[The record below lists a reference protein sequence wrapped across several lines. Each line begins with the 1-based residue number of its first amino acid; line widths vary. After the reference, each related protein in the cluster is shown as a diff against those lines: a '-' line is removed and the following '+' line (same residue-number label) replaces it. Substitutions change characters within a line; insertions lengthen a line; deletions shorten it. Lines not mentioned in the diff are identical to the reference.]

1 MDEDEKRGASPL
13 LALVILVPLLA
24 GLPVVGIAGAAILT
38 QTEEK
43 PAACIISA
51 VGETTGGLT
60 SSPAIPNGWGDLVD
74 AAAKTAGLPVSVVAA
89 QLKQESGWNE
99 GARSPVG
106 AQGVAQFMPG
116 TWAMYGEGGDPFS
129 AEDAI
134 PAYGRYMAAL
144 KEQVQ
149 PLAGD
154 DADLLVRLTL
164 AAYNA
169 GPGAVQAAKGIPAFT
184 ETEQYV
190 EKILATGQ
198 GEFSAGCTAP
208 AGTVAWNGDLGDG
221 EWTNP
226 LPGGAFTSGYGHRN
240 LPGLPAWAQDHVGL
254 DLSSPGAGSGN
265 GGPVIAPTD
274 LRITG
279 FNDKDGCVIAKE
291 DGDDPDFGFAFC
303 HLNAYSVAV
312 GDRLKRGDVVGTEG
326 NKAGLGLVATHLHF
340 EIYKPEAPAV
350 AYPYQGWNLDPEPIL
365 KEKGAWVR

>member
-1 MDEDEKRGASPL
+1 MDEEDKRGSALL
-13 LALVILVPLLA
+13 LALALIVPILA
-24 GLPVVGIAGAAILT
+24 GLPLVGVGAVAVVT
-38 QTEEK
+38 QTEER
-43 PAACIISA
+43 PAGCSTSA
-51 VGETTGGLT
+51 VGEVTGGIALT
-60 SSPAIPNGWGDLVD
+60 PVVPNGWGGLVN
-74 AAAKTAGLPVSVVAA
+74 AAAKAAGLPVSVVAA
-89 QLKQESGWNE
+89 QLKQESNWNE
-99 GARSPVG
+99 AAQSPAG

-116 TWAMYGEGGDPFS
+116 TWALYGEGGDPFS

-184 ETEQYV
+184 ETQQYV
-190 EKILATGQ
+190 GKILASGQ
-198 GEFSAGCTAP
+198 GEFSADCTAP
-208 AGTVAWNGDLGDG
+208 AGTVAWDGDLGDG
-221 EWTNP
+221 EWTTP
-226 LPGGAFTSGYGHRN
+226 LPGGVFTSGYGHRN
-240 LPGLPAWAQDHVGL
+240 VPGLPAWAQDHVGV
-254 DLSSPGAGSGN
+254 DLSTPGAGTGN

-303 HLNAYSVAV
+303 HLNAYGVAV

-350 AYPYQGWNLDPEPIL
+350 VYPYQGWNLDPEPIL

>member
-1 MDEDEKRGASPL
+1 MDEEDKRGSALL
-13 LALVILVPLLA
+13 LALALIAPILA
-24 GLPVVGIAGAAILT
+24 GLPLAGVGAVAVLT

-43 PAACIISA
+43 PAGCSISA
-51 VGETTGGLT
+51 FGEVAGGIALA
-60 SSPAIPNGWGDLVD
+60 PAIPNGWGGLVD
-74 AAAKTAGLPVSVVAA
+74 AAAKTAGLPISVVAA
-89 QLKQESGWNE
+89 QLKQESDWNE
-99 GARSPVG
+99 AARSPVG
-106 AQGVAQFMPG
+106 AQGVAQFMPA
-116 TWAMYGEGGDPFS
+116 TWALYGEGGDPLS

-144 KEQVQ
+144 KEQVR

-154 DADLLVRLTL
+154 DASLLVRLTL

-169 GPGAVQAAKGIPAFT
+169 GPGAVQDATGIPPFT
-184 ETEQYV
+184 ETQQYV
-190 EKILATGQ
+190 EKILASGQ

-208 AGTVAWNGDLGDG
+208 AGTVAWDGDLGDG

-226 LPGGAFTSGYGHRN
+226 LPGGVFTSGYGHRN
-240 LPGLPAWAQDHVGL
+240 LPGLPAWAQDHVGV
-254 DLSSPGAGSGN
+254 DLSTPGAGYGN
-265 GGPVIAPTD
+265 GSPVIAPTD
-274 LRITG
+274 LRVTG

-350 AYPYQGWNLDPEPIL
+350 VYPYQGWNLDPEPIL
-365 KEKGAWVR
+365 KEKGAWVQ

>member
-24 GLPVVGIAGAAILT
+24 GLPVVGIAGAAILM

-43 PAACIISA
+43 PAGCAVSA
-51 VGETTGGLT
+51 VGETAGGIT
-60 SSPAIPNGWGDLVD
+60 STPAIPNGWGDLVD

-99 GARSPVG
+99 GARSPAG

-134 PAYGRYMAAL
+134 PAYGLYMAAL

-154 DADLLVRLTL
+154 DANLLVRLTL

-169 GPGAVQAAKGIPAFT
+169 GSGAVQAAKGIPAFT
-184 ETEQYV
+184 ETQQYV
-190 EKILATGQ
+190 EKILSSGQ
-198 GEFSAGCTAP
+198 SEFSADCTAP
-208 AGTVAWNGDLGDG
+208 AGTIAWDGDLGDG

-226 LPGGAFTSGYGHRN
+226 LPGGVFTSGYGHRN
-240 LPGLPAWAQDHVGL
+240 IPGLPAWAQDHVGV
-254 DLSSPGAGSGN
+254 DLATPGAGTGT
-265 GGPVIAPTD
+265 GGPVIALTD

-312 GDRLKRGDVVGTEG
+312 GDRLKRGDVVGAEG
-326 NKAGLGLVATHLHF
+326 NKAGLGLVATHLHL
-340 EIYKPEAPAV
+340 EIYKPEAPQV
-350 AYPYQGWNLDPEPIL
+350 VYPYQGWNLDPEPIL